1 MVAASTQPL
10 QNAPFTAEDAAEI
23 ERLANEIK
31 RLQMKVGNSTT
42 SPSVDEGVT
51 ATMPRSSSRFGKV
64 LTKKSV
70 SPMKKSH
77 SSKQKKAPEPSAD
90 ETRDAAEEA
99 PPDRSVEAIKQRE
112 DLSLGQKLDLLVF
125 GIDTT
130 TAKSAADIHKAA
142 PPVDVPPSNSKK
154 TAPVKKKKARFFTPV
169 DVPSSNSKKTAPVK
183 TKKARISTSKMSFLP
198 KNKVPQEA
206 IKSDD
211 ATTASAIST
220 KISCAANALLSI
232 GKSLDDAT
240 YEATRLRSEVDRLIY
255 EHSVYLDRIITAKL
269 MNVTYDDEDRPMDA
283 FEVLLLGGDKVRIEE
298 STYQREP
305 VLIES
310 AIKDVRSVYQE
321 GAGEVS
327 RLCRNQSLIAKH
339 LVKKTFYQSVVNVFS
354 PQTDEVHPKKDFK
367 MVANIRKELE
377 KMEEAA
383 TWAEEEQRR
392 KQEEYERA
400 AKVRNYRH
408 LFRDYHRY
416 RYL

>member
-130 TAKSAADIHKAA
+130 GSTAKSAADIHKAA
-142 PPVDVPPSNSKK
+142 PPVDAPSSNSKK
-154 TAPVKKKKARFFTPV
+154 TAPVKKKKARISTA
-169 DVPSSNSKKTAPVK
+169 KTLGK
-183 TKKARISTSKMSFLP
+183 KKARISTSKMFIP
-198 KNKVPQEA
+198 PENKVSQGA
-206 IKSDD
+206 IKPDD
-211 ATTASAIST
+211 TTTASAIST
-220 KISCAANALLSI
+220 KIACTANALISI

-310 AIKDVRSVYQE
+310 AINDVRSVYQE

-354 PQTDEVHPKKDFK
+354 PQTDEVHPRKDFK

-400 AKVRNYRH
+400 AKVRNCRH